1 MISARRRFAVSL
13 YVFFA
18 LPVAAQQFSPDM
30 FSGLEWRDVGPM
42 RGGRTYAVAG
52 NAAQPDIFYMGSV
65 GGGLWKTENSG
76 RTWFPIAD
84 DPVTG
89 IPIGSI
95 GAIAVAP
102 SDANIVYVGTGEPDI
117 RSQHSYGIGL
127 FKSTDAGKTWHAI
140 GLAQTRQIGK
150 IVVDPAN
157 PNRVYVAAL
166 GHPYK
171 ANPERGV
178 YRSTDGGAHWKKIL
192 AHAKDPDDVGAVD
205 LALDLQHP
213 RTLYA
218 SLWATRRPPW
228 AVYAPSNMPGGGL
241 YKSTDGGDN
250 WHQLSGG
257 LPADDFVGKIGIA
270 VAPSNPNRLY
280 AVVDDLGAAIA
291 RSFRVAA
298 AQGPDA
304 PKPSGG
310 VYLSDDAGATWKLVN
325 NEQRLW
331 GRGWYFGQ
339 ISVDPN
345 NPDRAYDIN
354 TSTYMTLD
362 AGRTWVPVK
371 GAPGGDDYHQLWI
384 NPRDGNRMVLSSDQG
399 TVVSVDGAK
408 SWSTWYNQPT
418 AQVYHLSADNRFP
431 YWLYGAQQDSG
442 GVGVSTWSRMG
453 TLSFRNWEPV
463 CESGESDII
472 LPDPK
477 DGNLLYGPS
486 GSRCNQA
493 LNLPA
498 PAGGELPAA
507 DPNNP
512 NRKTWTLPQVFSPAD
527 EALYYANQF
536 VFRTR
541 DRGKAWMKI
550 SPDLA
555 RLHPDVPKTLDPVTA
570 KDIDQPMT
578 DRFGVVYSIGP
589 SPLDAKTVWVGTDD
603 GLIHVT
609 RDDGVNWSDVT
620 PPAMTAWSKVSQIEA
635 GHFDAETAYASVD
648 RHRLA
653 DDRPY
658 IYRTHDG
665 GKNWRNV
672 VDGIPEGAFVN
683 SVKEDTKQQGLLYA
697 ATELRVYVSFD
708 DGDHWQSLELNM
720 PVTSVRDLVVHGD
733 DLAVATF
740 GRGFWV
746 LDEME
751 PLRQIATLGKGIEA
765 ANAFLFAPG
774 ESHAVHQGS
783 QNGTP
788 LPHEEPQE
796 QNPPAGVV
804 AYYWLKS
811 TPAGP
816 VKIELVDASGKA
828 AACLASD
835 TPVKPVDTE
844 AITVQAYWLEPA
856 PPPSAR
862 PGMHR
867 VALNIVAPRGFGFG
881 GRKPPPPPVDACHPA
896 GTAAPQPDATPMRP
910 GRGAPSLEPGAYTVR
925 LTVDRQTW
933 NQPVTVKPDPR
944 GLPKGAD
951 ASPDEDD
958 DQ

>member
-1 MISARRRFAVSL
+1 MAAFRPLLAASL
-13 YVFFA
+13 CAAFA
-18 LPVAAQQFSPDM
+18 LPIAAQQYPAELL
-30 FSGLEWRDVGPM
+30 SGLEWRDVGPM
-42 RGGRTYAVAG
+42 RGGRTYAVSG
-52 NAAQPDIFYMGSV
+52 NAAQPDTFYMGSV

-102 SDANIVYVGTGEPDI
+102 SDPNIVYAGTGEPDI
-117 RSQHSYGIGL
+117 RSQHSYGIGI
-127 FKSTDAGKTWHAI
+127 FKSTDAGKTWHSI
-140 GLAQTRQIGK
+140 GLAKTRQIGK
-150 IVVDPAN
+150 IVVDPGD

-166 GHPYK
+166 GHVYK

-192 AHAKDPDDVGAVD
+192 SGAKDPDDVGAVD
-205 LALDLQHP
+205 LALDPQHP
-213 RTLYA
+213 QTLYA

-228 AVYAPSNMPGGGL
+228 SVYAPSNMAGGGL
-241 YKSTDGGDN
+241 YKSTDGGET
-250 WHQLSGG
+250 WHRLSGG
-257 LPADDFVGKIGIA
+257 LPTDDFVGKIGIA

-291 RSFRVAA
+291 RSFRVPAA
-298 AQGPDA
+298 TESDA

-310 VYLSDDAGATWKLVN
+310 IYISDDAGVTWRLAN
-325 NEQRLW
+325 SEQRLW

-339 ISVDPN
+339 ITVDPA

-354 TSTYMTLD
+354 TATYMTLN
-362 AGRTWVPVK
+362 AGKTWVPVK

-384 NPRDGNRMVLSSDQG
+384 NPKDPNRMVLSSDQG
-399 TVVSVDGAK
+399 TVVSVDGSK
-408 SWSTWYNQPT
+408 TWSTWYNQPT
-418 AQVYHLSADNRFP
+418 AQVYHLAADNRFP

-453 TLSFRNWEPV
+453 TLSFREWEPT
-463 CESGESDII
+463 CQAGESNTV

-477 DGNLLYGPS
+477 DGNILYGS
-486 GSRCNQA
+486 GDQRCDQA
-493 LNLPA
+493 LNLSV
-498 PAGGELPAA
+498 PAGGELPAS
-507 DPNNP
+507 DPNDP
-512 NRKTWTLPQVFSPAD
+512 NRRTWTLPQAFSPAD
-527 EALYYANQF
+527 EALYYSNQF

-541 DRGKAWMKI
+541 DRGKTWTRI
-550 SPDLA
+550 SPDLT
-555 RLHPDVPKTLDPVTA
+555 RLHPEAPKTLDPVTA
-570 KDIDQPMT
+570 KDIDQSMT
-578 DRFGVVYSIGP
+578 DRFGVVYTIGP

-609 RDDGVNWSDVT
+609 RDDGANWKDVT

-635 GHFDAETAYASVD
+635 GHFDVETAYASVD

-653 DDRPY
+653 DDRAY

-665 GKNWRNV
+665 GKTWQDV
-672 VDGIPEGAFVN
+672 VNGIPEGAFVN
-683 SVKEDTKQQGLLYA
+683 SIKEDTQQKGLLYA

-708 DGDHWQSLELNM
+708 DGDHWQPLQLNM
-720 PVTSVRDLVVHGD
+720 PVTSVRDIVVHGD
-733 DLAVATF
+733 DIAVATF

-746 LDEME
+746 LDQMAA
-751 PLRQIATLGKGIEA
+751 LRQIAASGNQIQSA
-765 ANAFLFAPG
+765 PAYLFMPG
-774 ESHAVHQGS
+774 ETHAIHQGG

-796 QNPPAGVV
+796 RNPPAGVV

-811 TPAGP
+811 APGSP
-816 VKIELVDASGKA
+816 VKLELVDKTGKV
-828 AACLASD
+828 AACAASD

-844 AITVQAYWLEPA
+844 AINVQAYWEEPA
-856 PPPSAR
+856 LPPSAA

-867 VALNIVAPRGFGFG
+867 FALNVVAPRGSGFG
-881 GRKPPPPPVDACHPA
+881 RRPPPPPVDACHPA
-896 GTAAPQPDATPMRP
+896 GAPAAQPDTAPVRP
-910 GRGAPSLEPGAYTVR
+910 GRRSQGLQPGDYTVR
-925 LTVDRQTW
+925 LTVDGQTFT
-933 NQPVTVKPDPR
+933 QPVSIKPDPR
-944 GLPKGAD
+944 KLPND
-951 ASPDEDD
+951 ATTVPDGDD
-958 DQ
+958 DE